1 MISESFS
8 TLWTRWNLRYS
19 VNFSFGISPNI
30 LEPLG
35 SSSYRSHLFIYLFI
49 SFHDV
54 WRRSGKS
61 HLQVLHVPGSEPRP
75 LSVLYEKRN
84 GTLDFLTASGNNC
97 QGIWRSSGNSLLVFQ
112 FFFFISV
119 RAAPYFSHLELQR
132 WRPRLCETRERFS
145 IIEIAKHKCRF
156 VWFNTCKATDWPK
169 SIVSPSQP
177 IRTPTQNQYMLGC
190 CARFTRLALYSP
202 L

>member
-112 FFFFISV
+112 IFFVFISV

-132 WRPRLCETRERFS
+132 WRPKLCETREVFNHWNLETQMS
-145 IIEIAKHKCRF
+145 IRLVQH
-156 VWFNTCKATDWPK
+156 KATDWPK
-169 SIVSPSQP
+169 SIVSLSQP

>member
-35 SSSYRSHLFIYLFI
+35 SRSYRSHLFIYLFI
-49 SFHDV
+49 YLFIKFIYLFISFHDV
-54 WRRSGKS
+54 WLRSGKS

-97 QGIWRSSGNSLLVFQ
+97 QGIWRSSGNSLLVLQ
-112 FFFFISV
+112 FFFVFLSQSSRIFFALGAS
-119 RAAPYFSHLELQR
+119 EM
-132 WRPRLCETRERFS
+132 ETKVVWNAREVFNHWNPETQMS
-145 IIEIAKHKCRF
+145 ICLVQH
-156 VWFNTCKATDWPK
+156 KATDWPK
-169 SIVSPSQP
+169 SIVSLSQP
-177 IRTPTQNQYMLGC
+177 IRTPTQNQ
-190 CARFTRLALYSP
+190 
-202 L
+202 

>member
-30 LEPLG
+30 LEPFG
-35 SSSYRSHLFIYLFI
+35 SRSYRSHLFIYLFI
-49 SFHDV
+49 YLFIKFIYLFISFHDV
-54 WRRSGKS
+54 WLRSGKS

-97 QGIWRSSGNSLLVFQ
+97 QGIWRSSGNSLLVLQ
-112 FFFFISV
+112 FFFVFLSQSSRIFFALGAS
-119 RAAPYFSHLELQR
+119 EM
-132 WRPRLCETRERFS
+132 ETKVVWNAREVFNHWNPETQMS
-145 IIEIAKHKCRF
+145 ICLVQH
-156 VWFNTCKATDWPK
+156 KATDWPK
-169 SIVSPSQP
+169 SIVSLSQP
-177 IRTPTQNQYMLGC
+177 IRTPTQNQ
-190 CARFTRLALYSP
+190 
-202 L
+202 